1 MGFYNVINPLSM
13 QAGQPEDVS
22 QVLSN
27 FNAIAGVLN
36 GAVDN
41 SNIAVAAAIARSK
54 LDFGAGLTNADIAP
68 GAAID
73 GSKLATDSVTAT
85 QIAANGVGTSE
96 ITNAAVTFAKLA
108 HLYPFQAVTTY
119 SFPADTNTRIIAPG
133 GWTVYVDPGGV
144 FNPGGQ
150 CFVAPAQGFYY
161 LWFNW
166 WA

>member
-41 SNIAVAAAIARSK
+41 SNIAVAAAIARAK

-85 QIAANGVGTSE
+85 QIAANAVGTSE
-96 ITNAAVTFAKLA
+96 IANAAVTNAKLA
-108 HLYPFQAVTTY
+108 AYPQLPAVYCAMYWSY
-119 SFPADTNTRIIAPG
+119 STVADQWFRNYGAASG
-133 GWTVYVDPGGV
+133 GLYVD
-144 FNPGGQ
+144 N
-150 CFVAPAQGFYY
+150 
-161 LWFNW
+161 
-166 WA
+166 